1 MIRAAIIDDEE
12 NSINTLKALLKEYC
26 DEVQVIY
33 TAGSVEAGIKA
44 IRENAPDILFLDITM
59 ADGDGFEIL
68 SNLPE
73 LNFKTIFTTA
83 HHEYA
88 LKAFEFS
95 ALHYLLKPID
105 PDELKVAVGRF
116 TKLQDSAPET
126 VQYEIL
132 QKGLSN
138 EFRRMALPSME
149 GVTFVD
155 LDDIIRCEAADSY
168 TVFHLKDKSKIVV
181 SKSLNKYERLLED
194 SF

>member
-26 DEVQVIY
+26 NGVQVLY

-59 ADGDGFEIL
+59 ADGDGFEVL
-68 SNLPE
+68 TALPG

-83 HHEYA
+83 HHEFA

-105 PDELKVAVGRF
+105 PDELKVAVGRY
-116 TKLQDSAPET
+116 TKPQDSNPESI
-126 VQYEIL
+126 QYDIL
-132 QKGLSN
+132 QKGLGN
-138 EFRRMALPSME
+138 EFLRMALPSME
-149 GVTFVD
+149 GITFVD
-155 LDDIIRCEAADSY
+155 IDDIVRCEAADSY
-168 TVFHLKDKSKIVV
+168 
-181 SKSLNKYERLLED
+181 
-194 SF
+194 